1 MENSF
6 GKSVVGE
13 GDSNLELI
21 MKLVVELKGGLQL
34 DASQIAALFEA
45 PSIMDVATSIVGGGE
60 GSGTV
65 VEL

>member
-1 MENSF
+1 
-6 GKSVVGE
+6 
-13 GDSNLELI
+13 